1 MNAKIRKFSSFSGHL
16 DGYEIINYLS
26 DIKINK
32 SVFLTHGEYDGM
44 LKLKNRIEALNINCT
59 IPDYKW
65 ELNIK

>member
-1 MNAKIRKFSSFSGHL
+1 VNAKIRKFSSFSGHL
-16 DGYEIINYLS
+16 DGYGIINYLS